1 MDWPPYG
8 DREGVQGIVG
18 DVWFIYTPG
27 LKVML
32 LEGTW
37 YTVSLKTK
45 IHLYLN
51 EKCSLILWGLIVPF

>member
-1 MDWPPYG
+1 MFKELWAMCGLY
-8 DREGVQGIVG
+8 I
-18 DVWFIYTPG
+18 PG

-32 LEGTW
+32 LEGTL

>member
-1 MDWPPYG
+1 MFKELWAMCGLYIP
-8 DREGVQGIVG
+8 GV
-18 DVWFIYTPG
+18 
-27 LKVML
+27 KVML

-51 EKCSLILWGLIVPF
+51 EKCSFSLWRLLVPF